1 MHCFYKT
8 SKPIVLMLVHIST
21 ATNIRATLDL
31 FNLIHG
37 QLVMVVVIVI
47 KKDKWK
53 FKVRDQKLLSKTCTY
68 FWYHKLII
76 NSSQSQ
82 GWKNTS

>member
-8 SKPIVLMLVHIST
+8 SKPIVLMLMHIST

-68 FWYHKLII
+68 FWYHK
-76 NSSQSQ
+76 
-82 GWKNTS
+82 

>member
-8 SKPIVLMLVHIST
+8 SKPIILMLMHIST

-31 FNLIHG
+31 FSLIHG
-37 QLVMVVVIVI
+37 QLVMVVLIVT

-53 FKVRDQKLLSKTCTY
+53 FKVRDQKLLSKKCTY
-68 FWYHKLII
+68 FWYHK
-76 NSSQSQ
+76 
-82 GWKNTS
+82 

>member
-8 SKPIVLMLVHIST
+8 SKPIILMLMHIST
-21 ATNIRATLDL
+21 ATNIRATFDL
-31 FNLIHG
+31 FSLIHG

-68 FWYHKLII
+68 FWYHK
-76 NSSQSQ
+76 
-82 GWKNTS
+82 

>member
-8 SKPIVLMLVHIST
+8 SKPIFLMLMHIST

-31 FNLIHG
+31 FSLING
-37 QLVMVVVIVI
+37 QLVMVVVIVT

-68 FWYHKLII
+68 FWYHK
-76 NSSQSQ
+76 
-82 GWKNTS
+82 

>member
-8 SKPIVLMLVHIST
+8 SKPIFLMLMHIST

-31 FNLIHG
+31 FSLIHG

-53 FKVRDQKLLSKTCTY
+53 FNVRDQKLLSITCTY
-68 FWYHKLII
+68 FGYHK
-76 NSSQSQ
+76 
-82 GWKNTS
+82 

>member
-8 SKPIVLMLVHIST
+8 SKPKFLMLMHIST

-31 FNLIHG
+31 FSLIHG
-37 QLVMVVVIVI
+37 QLVMVVVIVT

-68 FWYHKLII
+68 FWYHK
-76 NSSQSQ
+76 
-82 GWKNTS
+82 

>member
-8 SKPIVLMLVHIST
+8 SKPIILMLMHIST

-31 FNLIHG
+31 FSLIHG
-37 QLVMVVVIVI
+37 QLVMVVVIVT

-53 FKVRDQKLLSKTCTY
+53 FKVRDHLKVRAEKILLNDY
-68 FWYHKLII
+68 NVNHEMFP
-76 NSSQSQ
+76 
-82 GWKNTS
+82 

>member
-8 SKPIVLMLVHIST
+8 SKPIFLMLMHIST

-31 FNLIHG
+31 FSLIHG
-37 QLVMVVVIVI
+37 QLVMVVVIVT

-68 FWYHKLII
+68 FWYHK
-76 NSSQSQ
+76 
-82 GWKNTS
+82 

>member
-8 SKPIVLMLVHIST
+8 SKPIFLMLMHIST

-31 FNLIHG
+31 FSLIHG

-68 FWYHKLII
+68 FWYHK
-76 NSSQSQ
+76 
-82 GWKNTS
+82 

>member
-8 SKPIVLMLVHIST
+8 SKPIFLMLMHIST

-31 FNLIHG
+31 FSLIHG
-37 QLVMVVVIVI
+37 QLVMVVVIVT

-53 FKVRDQKLLSKTCTY
+53 FKVRDPKLLSKTCTY
-68 FWYHKLII
+68 FWYHK
-76 NSSQSQ
+76 
-82 GWKNTS
+82 

>member
-8 SKPIVLMLVHIST
+8 SKPIILMLMHIST

-31 FNLIHG
+31 FSLVHG
-37 QLVMVVVIVI
+37 KLVMVVVIVT

-68 FWYHKLII
+68 FWYHK
-76 NSSQSQ
+76 
-82 GWKNTS
+82 

>member
-1 MHCFYKT
+1 MHWFYKT
-8 SKPIVLMLVHIST
+8 SKPIILMLMHIST

-31 FNLIHG
+31 FSLIHG

-53 FKVRDQKLLSKTCTY
+53 FKVRDQKLLSKTYTY
-68 FWYHKLII
+68 FWYHK
-76 NSSQSQ
+76 
-82 GWKNTS
+82 

>member
-8 SKPIVLMLVHIST
+8 SKPIILMLMHIST

-31 FNLIHG
+31 FSLIHG

-68 FWYHKLII
+68 FWYHK
-76 NSSQSQ
+76 
-82 GWKNTS
+82 

>member
-8 SKPIVLMLVHIST
+8 SKPIILMLMHIST

-31 FNLIHG
+31 FSLIHG
-37 QLVMVVVIVI
+37 QLVMVVVIVT

-68 FWYHKLII
+68 FWYHK
-76 NSSQSQ
+76 
-82 GWKNTS
+82 

>member
-8 SKPIVLMLVHIST
+8 SKPIFLMLMHIST

-31 FNLIHG
+31 FSLIHG
-37 QLVMVVVIVI
+37 QLVLVVVIVT

-53 FKVRDQKLLSKTCTY
+53 FKVRDQTLLSKTCTY
-68 FWYHKLII
+68 FWYHK
-76 NSSQSQ
+76 
-82 GWKNTS
+82 

>member
-8 SKPIVLMLVHIST
+8 SKPIILMLMHIST

-31 FNLIHG
+31 FSLIHG
-37 QLVMVVVIVI
+37 QLVMVVVIVTE
-47 KKDKWK
+47 KDMWK

-68 FWYHKLII
+68 FWYHK
-76 NSSQSQ
+76 
-82 GWKNTS
+82 

>member
-37 QLVMVVVIVI
+37 QLVMVVVIVT
-47 KKDKWK
+47 KKD
-53 FKVRDQKLLSKTCTY
+53 
-68 FWYHKLII
+68 
-76 NSSQSQ
+76 
-82 GWKNTS
+82 

>member
-8 SKPIVLMLVHIST
+8 SKPIILMLMHIST

-31 FNLIHG
+31 FSLIYG

-68 FWYHKLII
+68 FWYHK
-76 NSSQSQ
+76 
-82 GWKNTS
+82 

>member
-8 SKPIVLMLVHIST
+8 SKPIILMLMHIST

-31 FNLIHG
+31 FSLIHG
-37 QLVMVVVIVI
+37 QLVMVVVIVT

-53 FKVRDQKLLSKTCTY
+53 FKVRDQKLLPKKCTY
-68 FWYHKLII
+68 FWYHK
-76 NSSQSQ
+76 
-82 GWKNTS
+82 

>member
-8 SKPIVLMLVHIST
+8 SKPIILMLMHIST

-31 FNLIHG
+31 FSLIHG
-37 QLVMVVVIVI
+37 QLVMVVVIVTE
-47 KKDKWK
+47 KDKWK

-68 FWYHKLII
+68 FWYHK
-76 NSSQSQ
+76 
-82 GWKNTS
+82 

>member
-8 SKPIVLMLVHIST
+8 SKPIFLMLMHIST

-31 FNLIHG
+31 FSLIHG
-37 QLVMVVVIVI
+37 QLVMVVVIVTE
-47 KKDKWK
+47 KDKWK

-68 FWYHKLII
+68 FWYHK
-76 NSSQSQ
+76 
-82 GWKNTS
+82 

>member
-8 SKPIVLMLVHIST
+8 SKPIFLMLMHIST

-31 FNLIHG
+31 FSLIHG
-37 QLVMVVVIVI
+37 QLVMVVLIVT

-68 FWYHKLII
+68 FWYHK
-76 NSSQSQ
+76 
-82 GWKNTS
+82 

>member
-8 SKPIVLMLVHIST
+8 SKPIFLMLMHIST

-31 FNLIHG
+31 FSLIHG
-37 QLVMVVVIVI
+37 QLVMVVVIVT

-53 FKVRDQKLLSKTCTY
+53 FKVRDQKLLPKKCTY
-68 FWYHKLII
+68 FWYHK
-76 NSSQSQ
+76 
-82 GWKNTS
+82 

>member
-8 SKPIVLMLVHIST
+8 SKPIILMLMHIST

-31 FNLIHG
+31 FSLIHG
-37 QLVMVVVIVI
+37 QLVMVVVIVT

-53 FKVRDQKLLSKTCTY
+53 FKVRDQKFLSKTCTY
-68 FWYHKLII
+68 FWYHK
-76 NSSQSQ
+76 
-82 GWKNTS
+82 

>member
-1 MHCFYKT
+1 MHGFYKT
-8 SKPIVLMLVHIST
+8 SKPIFLMLMHIST

-31 FNLIHG
+31 FSLIHG
-37 QLVMVVVIVI
+37 QLVMVVVIVT

-68 FWYHKLII
+68 FWYHK
-76 NSSQSQ
+76 
-82 GWKNTS
+82 

>member
-8 SKPIVLMLVHIST
+8 SKPIILMLMHIST

-31 FNLIHG
+31 FSLIHG
-37 QLVMVVVIVI
+37 QLVMVVVIVT

-53 FKVRDQKLLSKTCTY
+53 FQVRDQKLLSKTCTY
-68 FWYHKLII
+68 FWYHK
-76 NSSQSQ
+76 
-82 GWKNTS
+82 

>member
-8 SKPIVLMLVHIST
+8 SKPIILMLMHIST

-31 FNLIHG
+31 FSLIHG
-37 QLVMVVVIVI
+37 QLVMVVLIVT

-68 FWYHKLII
+68 FWYHK
-76 NSSQSQ
+76 
-82 GWKNTS
+82 